1 MRIWI
6 RFTTLKSSENT
17 AFMRVENS
25 EFRNMICRLT
35 SKFQDFQQVFFGEV
49 TNQFISDKDLGS
61 TTGPSEFYSPPPL
74 LHRSRTTINNSF
86 KRPASSDSQGMI
98 GELDKIEMKF

>member
-1 MRIWI
+1 MKIWI

-17 AFMRVENS
+17 AFMRAENS
-25 EFRNMICRLT
+25 EFKNMICRLT
-35 SKFQDFQQVFFGEV
+35 SKFQDFQQVLFKEV
-49 TNQFISDKDLGS
+49 TNQFKSDKDLGS

-86 KRPASSDSQGMI
+86 KKPSSSDSQGMI
-98 GELDKIEMKF
+98 GELDKIEINF